1 MVKMNG
7 CAAIDSARPFRFLVD
22 KAAVAAD
29 FHLRKWRLLTWETE
43 NSKHS
48 KCSYTCENR
57 RGTTGISLQ
66 NSKQQFRRNWLRTG
80 SAEHLL
86 LPFHKRIQKTNNTVF
101 PWSISA
107 RIFIVGLFNL
117 ASVTIANPS
126 FFLTDI
132 FSFSHGRPHTLYSSK
147 SSSVTFY
154 VTNNFID
161 ILAAFWCTSIPNIC
175 LSKANS
181 VLPCSWNNKCSL
193 IFRQ

>member
-1 MVKMNG
+1 MQKLVGQHPKPFNNFGEIG
-7 CAAIDSARPFRFLVD
+7 CALVVLNTYYFPFISAY
-22 KAAVAAD
+22 K
-29 FHLRKWRLLTWETE
+29 
-43 NSKHS
+43 N
-48 KCSYTCENR
+48 
-57 RGTTGISLQ
+57 
-66 NSKQQFRRNWLRTG
+66 QQYC
-80 SAEHLL
+80 
-86 LPFHKRIQKTNNTVF
+86 F

>member
-1 MVKMNG
+1 MG
-7 CAAIDSARPFRFLVD
+7 RPGFPCRIASKSGEYPHRSLPFWQAMLVFIHPCNLVGELPQTPERFQ
-22 KAAVAAD
+22 
-29 FHLRKWRLLTWETE
+29 R
-43 NSKHS
+43 
-48 KCSYTCENR
+48 NR
-57 RGTTGISLQ
+57 
-66 NSKQQFRRNWLRTG
+66 LRTG

-126 FFLTDI
+126 FFFTDI

>member
-1 MVKMNG
+1 MSTHTGACHSGKQCTAVPTSH
-7 CAAIDSARPFRFLVD
+7 CLPTARRTWQAMLVFIHPCNLVGEMPQAPERF
-22 KAAVAAD
+22 
-29 FHLRKWRLLTWETE
+29 
-43 NSKHS
+43 
-48 KCSYTCENR
+48 
-57 RGTTGISLQ
+57 Q
-66 NSKQQFRRNWLRTG
+66 RNWLRTG

-126 FFLTDI
+126 FFFTDI

>member
-1 MVKMNG
+1 MHSGTHSCKNFVGQHPKPFNNFGEIG
-7 CAAIDSARPFRFLVD
+7 CALVVLNTYYFPF
-22 KAAVAAD
+22 
-29 FHLRKWRLLTWETE
+29 
-43 NSKHS
+43 
-48 KCSYTCENR
+48 
-57 RGTTGISLQ
+57 
-66 NSKQQFRRNWLRTG
+66 
-80 SAEHLL
+80 
-86 LPFHKRIQKTNNTVF
+86 
-101 PWSISA
+101 ISA
-107 RIFIVGLFNL
+107 YKKPTILFFRGLYLRGIFIVGLFNL

-126 FFLTDI
+126 FFFTDI

-154 VTNNFID
+154 ITNNFID